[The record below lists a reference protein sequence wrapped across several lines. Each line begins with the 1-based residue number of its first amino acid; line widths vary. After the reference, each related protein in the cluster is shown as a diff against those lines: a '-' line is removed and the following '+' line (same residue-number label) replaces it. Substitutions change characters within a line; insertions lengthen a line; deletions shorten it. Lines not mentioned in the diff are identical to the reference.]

1 MAMSEINTF
10 MSHGAVNED
19 AESSE
24 RERGAWSVV
33 AWSQRDGSGNYI
45 GARARPFA
53 ATSVPLCGA
62 RTYDSAC
69 APGWRT
75 VSTGD
80 IQDSPRRA
88 CTIARLFSQQRFV
101 PKRNC
106 HPRSEEVLD
115 LDAATPAAAKGIA
128 RCRVLSTFSLGLRT
142 ATGTSEKAN
151 TRRPLTRLSTLR
163 PLWSA

>member
-62 RTYDSAC
+62 RTYDSGALPVGEPSVPATFKIPRDVLAQLRAYSASSGLSLSAIVTRALKRC
-69 APGWRT
+69 LT
-75 VSTGD
+75 STR
-80 IQDSPRRA
+80 QRR
-88 CTIARLFSQQRFV
+88 R
-101 PKRNC
+101 
-106 HPRSEEVLD
+106 H
-115 LDAATPAAAKGIA
+115 G
-128 RCRVLSTFSLGLRT
+128 
-142 ATGTSEKAN
+142 
-151 TRRPLTRLSTLR
+151 
-163 PLWSA
+163 

>member
-1 MAMSEINTF
+1 M
-10 MSHGAVNED
+10 VCCRV
-19 AESSE
+19 ESGRRKRQLYW
-24 RERGAWSVV
+24 RES
-33 AWSQRDGSGNYI
+33 
-45 GARARPFA
+45 A
-53 ATSVPLCGA
+53 AFRCDSTD
-62 RTYDSAC
+62 DSAC

-115 LDAATPAAAKGIA
+115 LDAATPPTWLSDLQGLLQFVWNSHSIA
-128 RCRVLSTFSLGLRT
+128 CS
-142 ATGTSEKAN
+142 
-151 TRRPLTRLSTLR
+151 P
-163 PLWSA
+163 